1 MTSTLP
7 VAVDELVVGA
17 PPELPAQRLLELYT
31 VMSRIRAFEDEVVS
45 AFKAGLIPG
54 STHPC
59 IGQIAVRHQPAEN
72 LAGLH
77 AQRRRAPLEI
87 RLFTGL
93 PTSCSIAAA
102 TEPALG

>member
-17 PPELPAQRLLELYT
+17 PPELPAQRLLALYT

-59 IGQIAVRHQPAEN
+59 IGQEAIKVGVVDALTP
-72 LAGLH
+72 
-77 AQRRRAPLEI
+77 RRPDARD
-87 RLFTGL
+87 L
-93 PTSCSIAAA
+93 PR
-102 TEPALG
+102 PR